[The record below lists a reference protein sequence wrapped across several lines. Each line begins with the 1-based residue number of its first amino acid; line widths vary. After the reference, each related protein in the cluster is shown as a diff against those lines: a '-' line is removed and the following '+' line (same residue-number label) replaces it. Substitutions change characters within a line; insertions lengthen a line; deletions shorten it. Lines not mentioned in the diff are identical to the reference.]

1 MQGIPSTISN
11 HRMAISFG
19 FLLPTRERV
28 MQAQPETGAILRLA
42 EQAEA
47 LGYDSLWAGDSLLA
61 RPRHDPLTLLAAV
74 AARTSRASVGTAVLL
89 PVLRNPVVLAQQ
101 LATLDQ
107 ISAGRLILG
116 VGIGADNP
124 AIRAEFRAAG
134 VPFEARLGRTLE
146 GLRVCRALW
155 SGEPVHWA
163 GRWQLDNAVLG
174 PVPYRAGGP
183 PIWMGTSAPAGLL
196 RTGKHFDGWFPLG
209 PDAATYAARWAAVQ
223 HSAAQAGRSATVT
236 AAMYLTVSVDDD
248 AEEAE
253 RRLDDYLGQYYAP
266 LPAAMMR
273 RVQACYAGPQA
284 GLKVWLDGFAA
295 AGATHLVMR
304 FVGDHLRHLETVAA
318 LRN

>member
-1 MQGIPSTISN
+1 
-11 HRMAISFG
+11 
-19 FLLPTRERV
+19 
-28 MQAQPETGAILRLA
+28 MQAQPETEAILRLA

-74 AARTSRASVGTAVLL
+74 AARTTRASVGTAVLL

-107 ISAGRLILG
+107 ISSGRLILG
-116 VGIGADNP
+116 VGIGADSP
-124 AIRAEFRAAG
+124 AIRAEFLAAG

-155 SGEPVHWA
+155 SGEPVQWD
-163 GRWQLDNAVLG
+163 GRWQLNDAVLG

-183 PIWMGTSAPAGLL
+183 PIWMGTSVPAGLQ
-196 RTGKHFDGWFPLG
+196 RTGTHFDGWFPLG
-209 PDAATYAARWAAVQ
+209 PDATTYAARWAAVQ
-223 HSAAQAGRSATVT
+223 QSAAQASRSAEVT
-236 AAMYLTVSVDDD
+236 AAMYLTISVDDD
-248 AEEAE
+248 ADEAE
-253 RRLDDYLGQYYAP
+253 RRLDAYLGQYYAP
-266 LPAAMMR
+266 LPAAMLR

-284 GLKVWLDGFAA
+284 GLRAWLDGFVA

-318 LRN
+318 LRS